1 VLACVAHGVKDLRVE
16 ELPDPSPG
24 PGQSL
29 VQVAYGGVCGS
40 DLHYYHRGAV
50 GDFRLR
56 EPLVLGHEIVGTIVA
71 ADGPGTLSAGSRVV
85 VHPARPCGRCREC
98 TSGRVNVCRD
108 AGYLGSAARFPHVQ
122 GGFAQLLVV
131 PSDRLVAVPDG
142 LPLQRAALAEP
153 LAVALHAVRRAG
165 DVRDRE
171 VLVTGAGPIG
181 CLVVVALRAAGAGRV
196 VVSDLVDEAL
206 DVALAVGADAV
217 VRADRPDD
225 DAWPAEPDVVVEAS
239 GSPPGLASALQRVR
253 RGGRVVGLGLLPPGD
268 SPVPANL
275 VVTRE
280 IELVGAFRF
289 ETELVEAVAL
299 LAAGPVADPVVTAV
313 HPLADA
319 VAAFDVA
326 GDRTR
331 ACKVLLDL
339 RTGQGTE

>member
-1 VLACVAHGVKDLRVE
+1 MLACVAHGAKDLRVE
-16 ELPDPSPG
+16 TLPDPRPG
-24 PGQSL
+24 PGESL
-29 VQVAYGGVCGS
+29 VQVTYGGICGS
-40 DLHYYHRGAV
+40 DLHYHHRGAV
-50 GDFRLR
+50 GDFRIR
-56 EPLVLGHEIVGTIVA
+56 EPLVLGHEIVGTLVQ
-71 ADGPGTLSAGSRVV
+71 PGDTDPLPAGTRVV

-98 TSGRVNVCRD
+98 VSGRRNVCRD

-131 PSDRLVAVPDG
+131 PSDRLVAVPDE
-142 LPLQRAALAEP
+142 LSTRRAALAEP
-153 LAVALHAVRRAG
+153 FAVALHAVRRAG
-165 DVRDRE
+165 DVAGRE

-181 CLVVVALRAAGAGRV
+181 ALVVVALRAAGAARV

-206 DVALAVGADAV
+206 AVATAVGADGV

-225 DAWPAEPDVVVEAS
+225 PRWPEEPDVVVEAS
-239 GSPPGLASALQRVR
+239 GSPAGLAAALGRVR

-268 SPVPANL
+268 SPVPGNL
-275 VVTRE
+275 LVTRE

-289 ETELVEAVAL
+289 DTELVDAVAL
-299 LAAGPVADPVVTAV
+299 LAQSAVADPVVTAV

-319 VAAFDVA
+319 VAAFAVA

-339 RTGQGTE
+339 TAG

>member
-1 VLACVAHGVKDLRVE
+1 MLACVAHGVKDLRVE
-16 ELPDPSPG
+16 ELPDPRPG

-29 VQVAYGGVCGS
+29 VAVAYGGICGS

-50 GDFRLR
+50 GDFDLR
-56 EPLVLGHEIVGTIVA
+56 EPMVLGHEIVGTLVQSGS
-71 ADGPGTLSAGSRVV
+71 GPGHLPDGTRVV

-98 TSGRVNVCRD
+98 TSGRRNVCRD

-131 PSDRLVAVPDG
+131 PSDRLVKVPDE
-142 LPLQRAALAEP
+142 LPLRRAALAEP

-165 DVRDRE
+165 NVAGRD

-181 CLVVVALRAAGAGRV
+181 CLVVVALRAAGAAHV
-196 VVSDLVDEAL
+196 VVSDLVDKAL
-206 DVALAVGADAV
+206 DVANAVGADSV
-217 VRADRPDD
+217 VRADRPEDPRWSD
-225 DAWPAEPDVVVEAS
+225 EPDVVVEAS
-239 GSPPGLASALQRVR
+239 GSAAGLATALGRVR
-253 RGGRVVGLGLLPPGD
+253 RGGRVVGLGLLPPGN

-289 ETELVEAVAL
+289 DTELVEAVAL
-299 LAAGPVADPVVTAV
+299 LAASPVVDPVVTAV
-313 HPLADA
+313 RPLADA

-326 GDRTR
+326 GDRTHH
-331 ACKVLLDL
+331 CKVLLDL
-339 RTGQGTE
+339 SVG